1 MISNQ
6 QCTYSRKDHTMIGA
20 KTVTTAVQTA
30 FMLAIAVVAI
40 TDYLKRPLTNTPR
53 IAAWMEKVGLAYA
66 KDSEKPALGDNLT
79 VWCIPYITFAFG
91 FTLSYAFQVDIVSVI
106 IGEINPLAS
115 ILLTSAIIGG
125 GSNIIS
131 QVSNIGK
138 R

>member
-1 MISNQ
+1 
-6 QCTYSRKDHTMIGA
+6 MIGA

-30 FMLAIAVVAI
+30 FLLAIAVVAI

-66 KDSEKPALGDNLT
+66 KDSEKGGIGDNLT
-79 VWCIPYITFAFG
+79 MWAIPYVTFVFG
-91 FTLSYAFQVDIVSVI
+91 FVLSYVFQVDLFSSLL
-106 IGEINPLAS
+106 GNINPLAS
-115 ILLTSAIIGG
+115 ILLTAAVIGG